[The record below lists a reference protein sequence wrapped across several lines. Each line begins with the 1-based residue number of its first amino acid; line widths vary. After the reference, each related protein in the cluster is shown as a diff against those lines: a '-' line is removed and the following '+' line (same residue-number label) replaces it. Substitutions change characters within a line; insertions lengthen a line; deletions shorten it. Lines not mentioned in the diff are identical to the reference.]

1 MVFRFPSRKL
11 AKGRQAVNNTPGIIL
26 WSMRMAFLAIAVMT
40 LLSGLLPLQ
49 TVPRNWAGPD
59 LLFCLALAWSVRRPE
74 YVPIWLLAAVFL
86 LADFILS
93 RPPGLAA
100 ALMLMACGNMQSRAR
115 PLHVSGFMTEWLR
128 AGALILVAALLYRLV
143 LAVLLIPTP
152 PIGLHATQ
160 VIGTALAYPLVVMIS
175 ALLFG
180 IRMATPGELD
190 NIGQRP

>member
-1 MVFRFPSRKL
+1 M
-11 AKGRQAVNNTPGIIL
+11 NNTPGFIL
-26 WSMRMAFLAIAVMT
+26 WSMRLAFVAIAVMT

-74 YVPIWLLAAVFL
+74 YVPIWLLATVFL

-100 ALMLMACGNMQSRAR
+100 ALILMACGNMQSRAR
-115 PLHVSGFMTEWLR
+115 PLHVAGFMTEWLR
-128 AGALILVAALLYRLV
+128 AAVLIVAVAVFYRTV
-143 LAVLLIPTP
+143 LAILLVPTP
-152 PIGLHATQ
+152 PLGLHATQ
-160 VIGTALAYPLVVMIS
+160 VIGTALAYPIVVMIS